1 MGMGL
6 QSGSSNWIGLHRFPL
21 LRQATLRRGNSCL
34 DFDVAWWNSAVQAQ
48 VGAGTVQEAGKF
60 LGRQEGVRTC
70 HPQALR
76 RGQKAKRASKN
87 ARASSPNLIWAHGWS
102 AELSLGT
109 AERANSNRYMTSQ
122 AWRSPVLHSQTAS

>member
-48 VGAGTVQEAGKF
+48 MGGGTLQESGKF
-60 LGRQEGVRTC
+60 L
-70 HPQALR
+70 
-76 RGQKAKRASKN
+76 
-87 ARASSPNLIWAHGWS
+87 
-102 AELSLGT
+102 
-109 AERANSNRYMTSQ
+109 
-122 AWRSPVLHSQTAS
+122 